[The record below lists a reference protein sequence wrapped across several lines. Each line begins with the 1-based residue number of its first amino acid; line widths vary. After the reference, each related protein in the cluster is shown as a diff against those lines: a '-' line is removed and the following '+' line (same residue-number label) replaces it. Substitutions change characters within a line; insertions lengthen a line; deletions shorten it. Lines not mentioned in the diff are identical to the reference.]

1 MIASPSF
8 DGAKFFVYEICND
21 CLIFY
26 SNSRVMNKMS
36 GAEEKWQRGM
46 SMKSSSFPVAHLRE
60 KALKQVKDLEK
71 RLREETGEEIVLVA
85 YKHETIATGR
95 GHMG

>member
-8 DGAKFFVYEICND
+8 DGAKFFVYEIRND

-36 GAEEKWQRGM
+36 GAEEKIRKMAKGD
-46 SMKSSSFPVAHLRE
+46 VNE
-60 KALKQVKDLEK
+60 K
-71 RLREETGEEIVLVA
+71 
-85 YKHETIATGR
+85 
-95 GHMG
+95 